1 MKNFILATF
10 TLMLSVSA
18 IAVEISAPD
27 ALLSI
32 LRPGTYFGMNSDCS
46 VSLEEQQDGVLVT
59 AYKGNKKLQRFIEE
73 GTQYRLKP
81 ARYFLSS
88 ERSRARNS
96 VNYTEEIFMTRAS
109 QLGQYMVVE
118 HIKVENR
125 RTQKETIECEVAL

>member
-1 MKNFILATF
+1 MKNFIFGLM

-18 IAVEISAPD
+18 LAVEISAPD

-32 LRPGTYFGMNSDCS
+32 LRPGTYTGVSSDCTMT
-46 VSLEEQQDGVLVT
+46 LEEYQDGVLVT
-59 AYKGNKKLQRFIEE
+59 AQKGNKKLQRFIQD
-73 GTQYRLKP
+73 GTQYRPGP

-96 VNYTEEIFMTRAS
+96 VNYTEEIFMTRAGR
-109 QLGQYMVVE
+109 LGQYMVVE

-125 RTQKETIECEVAL
+125 RSQKETIECEVSL

>member
-1 MKNFILATF
+1 MKKFIFGLM

-18 IAVEISAPD
+18 FAVEISAPD
-27 ALLSI
+27 ALLAI
-32 LRPGTYFGMNSDCS
+32 LRPGTYFGVNSNCS
-46 VSLEEQQDGVLVT
+46 VTLEEQQDGVLVT
-59 AYKGNKKLQRFIEE
+59 AQKGNMKLQRFIEE
-73 GTQYRLKP
+73 GTQYRIRP

-109 QLGQYMVVE
+109 NLGQHMVVE
-118 HIKVENR
+118 HIKVDNR

>member
-10 TLMLSVSA
+10 TLVLSVSA
-18 IAVEISAPD
+18 FAVEISAPD

-32 LRPGTYFGMNSDCS
+32 LRPGTYMGVNSDCTMT
-46 VSLEEQQDGVLVT
+46 LEEHQDGVLVT
-59 AYKGNKKLQRFIEE
+59 AYKGNKKLQRFIED
-73 GTQYRLKP
+73 GTQYRLRP